1 MQNEKIKFRDDQTS
15 GHQLPFGGSA
25 RPVGWSSPCTCPGIL
40 AGLCYL
46 LRTLASEAHMDLL
59 CTE

>member
-1 MQNEKIKFRDDQTS
+1 MDADRLFSQAGRKH
-15 GHQLPFGGSA
+15 GHWLPFGGSA

-40 AGLCYL
+40 ASLYYPL
-46 LRTLASEAHMDLL
+46 HTLASEAHMDLL